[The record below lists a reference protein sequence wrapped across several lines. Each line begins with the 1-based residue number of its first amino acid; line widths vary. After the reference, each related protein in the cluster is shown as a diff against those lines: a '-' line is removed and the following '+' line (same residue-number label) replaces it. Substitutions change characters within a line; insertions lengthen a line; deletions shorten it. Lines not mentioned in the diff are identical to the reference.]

1 MGHHFERK
9 TGSKL
14 WYSYLGIW
22 QAFLQ
27 KKKKGYREPVTSK
40 ETTNTL
46 NKFQAFQAKIRIS
59 ENFICHHEL
68 GFLPILKD
76 FSGETGG
83 DINECDILILYNKMS

>member
-1 MGHHFERK
+1 MKEKLAVNYGIHIWVFDKHFCK
-9 TGSKL
+9 
-14 WYSYLGIW
+14 
-22 QAFLQ
+22 